1 MPLHL
6 LDLRYL
12 RSRFSDTRAT
22 SATAVRMLCTS
33 FSGFRPHAS
42 ASSFRLWRWTRSLR
56 AGAWIKARFCEPN
69 PFAKV
74 RFTTR
79 STSPTRRPG
88 VARAGAP
95 RSRRDPHDLLEG
107 GAGQAEFDD
116 VLLVRRPF

>member
-1 MPLHL
+1 
-6 LDLRYL
+6 
-12 RSRFSDTRAT
+12 
-22 SATAVRMLCTS
+22 
-33 FSGFRPHAS
+33 
-42 ASSFRLWRWTRSLR
+42 LR

-79 STSPTRRPG
+79 ST
-88 VARAGAP
+88 VADQATGALRAQAHLDLVGIL
-95 RSRRDPHDLLEG
+95 HDLLEG